1 MMIFSRNVREIKY
14 NQHMKKENTKMYS
27 TFSYIAFS
35 LAGDALEEW
44 SKYVIVFS
52 IILTFAYFFFQAFW

>member
-35 LAGDALEEW
+35 LAGDALEE
-44 SKYVIVFS
+44 
-52 IILTFAYFFFQAFW
+52 

>member
-14 NQHMKKENTKMYS
+14 NQHKKQENTKMYS

-44 SKYVIVFS
+44 SKYIIAFS
-52 IILTFAYFFFQAFW
+52 ILTFAYFFFQAFW